1 MTSFQKVKTLNLQ
14 STKRYKPLLE
24 QSKSN
29 QKRGKQLEQQK
40 PKGLFDSQFVEFVMT
55 EGQPQVKATLRLG
68 SELYTVN
75 AKQGGA
81 LSEQLSSMKEQSMSI
96 LKEFITKHNV
106 PNDVPD
112 ELVEPSSGDEE
123 DEEEDVSKKS
133 NDKSKKPKIN

>member
-40 PKGLFDSQFVEFVMT
+40 PKGLFDS
-55 EGQPQVKATLRLG
+55 QVKATLRLG